1 MIHHYRNLEWK
12 KSFQLR
18 SLDKVPESGMQKK
31 KKKEKETR
39 IYSSHRGCWNNKEG
53 EYDRRCLRA

>member
-31 KKKEKETR
+31 KEKRER
-39 IYSSHRGCWNNKEG
+39 NEDLFIAPGVLE
-53 EYDRRCLRA
+53 

>member
-31 KKKEKETR
+31 KKKRKKRGFIHRTEGAGIIKKENMT
-39 IYSSHRGCWNNKEG
+39 E
-53 EYDRRCLRA
+53 DV